1 MEKKVGYNYLVR
13 HQDKILEIKIHRLTK
28 KEFAL
33 VEIFSS
39 DLKTSEMKW
48 MSRFDLLTDTNNSFS
63 NDKRYTIIEELD
75 PKDPYYRQRKLE
87 RILKLADEEK
97 LEKLLNLLEET
108 K

>member
-13 HQDKILEIKIHRLTK
+13 HNDKILEIKIHRLTK
-28 KEFAL
+28 KEYAL
-33 VEIFSS
+33 VEIFSP

-48 MSRFDLLTDTNNSFS
+48 MGRFDLLTDSS
-63 NDKRYTIIEELD
+63 YANDKRYTIVEELD